1 MTRITIASDVD
12 TLVLNGNRT
21 WQAGDRS
28 LILKKDGIKGLY
40 GSPDVREK
48 PLDRPQMD
56 GAYWPSRLTQGA
68 RTITL
73 DAFAHGLSSVETMRL
88 IDRLN
93 DLMGRELS
101 ILVEDS
107 AGQRTL
113 SGWLSADPEPLMLT
127 TQRHFAFALV
137 ITCPDPYKYGAWL
150 WQSTQSGRVLVN
162 NTGTA
167 PTWLQFRASSRITR
181 LHAVWGDAEIEWDGD
196 TASFMLDTRDMIPS
210 AGLVTTDWAMP
221 VQPGVTQV
229 TVDTDCTD
237 LRVGFRPAWR

>member
-1 MTRITIASDVD
+1 MTRITITSDVD

-93 DLMGRELS
+93 ALIGRELT

-137 ITCPDPYKYGAWL
+137 ITCPDPYKYGEWL
-150 WQSTQSGRVLVN
+150 WQSSQSGRVLVD

-167 PTWLQFRASSRITR
+167 PTWVRFEATSRITR
-181 LHAVWGDAEIEWDGD
+181 LHAAWADAEIEWEGD
-196 TASFMLDTRDMIPS
+196 TAALTLDTRDMIPS
-210 AGLVTTDWAMP
+210 AGQVTADWALP
-221 VQPGVTQV
+221 IQPGVTQV

>member
-12 TLVLNGNRT
+12 TLVLNGNCT

-93 DLMGRELS
+93 ALIGRELT

-127 TQRHFAFALV
+127 TQRHFEFALV
-137 ITCPDPYKYGAWL
+137 VTCPDPYKYGAWL
-150 WQSTQSGRVLVN
+150 WQTPQSGRLQLAN
-162 NTGTA
+162 LGTA
-167 PTWLQFRASSRITR
+167 PTWIRFRAASHITT
-181 LHAVWGDAEIEWDGD
+181 LHAVWGDAEIEWEGD
-196 TASFMLDTRDMIPS
+196 TNDLLLDTRDMIPS
-210 AGLVTTDWAMP
+210 TGQVTADWALP
-221 VQPGVTQV
+221 VQPGTTQL
-229 TVDTDCTD
+229 TIRTDCSQ
-237 LRVGFRPAWR
+237 LEVGFRPAWR

>member
-93 DLMGRELS
+93 ALIGRELT

-150 WQSTQSGRVLVN
+150 WQSPQSGRVLVS

-167 PTWLQFRASSRITR
+167 PTWVRFEASSRITR
-181 LHAVWGDAEIEWDGD
+181 LHAAWLDAEIEWEGD
-196 TASFMLDTRDMIPS
+196 TGELLLDTRDMIPS
-210 AGLVTTDWAMP
+210 AGLVTADWAMP

>member
-48 PLDRPQMD
+48 PLDQPQMD

-73 DAFAHGLSSVETMRL
+73 DAFAHGLSSVETMNL

-93 DLMGRELS
+93 ALIGRELT

-150 WQSTQSGRVLVN
+150 WQSTQSGRVLVD

-167 PTWLQFRASSRITR
+167 PTWLRFRAVSHITR
-181 LHAVWGDAEIEWDGD
+181 LHAVWGDAEIEWEGD
-196 TASFMLDTRDMIPS
+196 TASLTLDTRDMIPS
-210 AGLVTTDWAMP
+210 TGQVTADWAMP
-221 VQPGVTQV
+221 VQPGKTQL
-229 TVDTDCTD
+229 TIQTDCSQ
-237 LRVGFRPAWR
+237 LEVGFRPAWR

>member
-137 ITCPDPYKYGAWL
+137 ITCPDPYKYGEWL
-150 WQSTQSGRVLVN
+150 WHSPQSGRVLVS

-167 PTWLQFRASSRITR
+167 PTWVRFEASSRITR
-181 LHAVWGDAEIEWDGD
+181 LYAAWLDAEIEWEGD
-196 TASFMLDTRDMIPS
+196 IASLTLDTRDMIPS
-210 AGLVTTDWAMP
+210 AGLVTADWAMP

>member
-150 WQSTQSGRVLVN
+150 WQSTQSGRVLVD

-181 LHAVWGDAEIEWDGD
+181 LYAVWGDAEIEWEGD
-196 TASFMLDTRDMIPS
+196 TNELLLDTRDMIPS
-210 AGLVTTDWAMP
+210 AGLVTADWAMP

-229 TVDTDCTD
+229 TVDTDCTA